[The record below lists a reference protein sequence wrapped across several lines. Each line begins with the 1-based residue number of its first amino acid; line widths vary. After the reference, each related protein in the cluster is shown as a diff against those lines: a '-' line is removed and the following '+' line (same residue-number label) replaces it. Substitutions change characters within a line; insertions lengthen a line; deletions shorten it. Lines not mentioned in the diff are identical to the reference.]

1 MYHLDDGYGAVLGLY
16 LTTFAG
22 TLPFPMDG
30 EYQNCSM
37 VEDPATGTLYLSYF
51 TGNSTEFYGLYPQ
64 RDADGKIQSFR
75 AGKLGAWRRMSG
87 PWPLYQ
93 ATAIDAQTSGKR
105 LCQQY
110 RGCYHPNG
118 GVHRHGPGCDAQ
130 CSGGGHPPLE
140 RCMQCPTSGTA
151 TQSDGK
157 LRVPVEVSTGS
168 HSGLVTVNYDATA
181 LTLEDVATYGELTSL
196 RQEEGFVTL
205 GFADLEASPPPL
217 PSPLRQ
223 RRTLRIARTLPTPT
237 SSRRKRLARL
247 RSRWT
252 SGRKLWSCTVPR
264 KPSPT

>member
-1 MYHLDDGYGAVLGLY
+1 MA
-16 LTTFAG
+16 
-22 TLPFPMDG
+22 
-30 EYQNCSM
+30 
-37 VEDPATGTLYLSYF
+37 
-51 TGNSTEFYGLYPQ
+51 
-64 RDADGKIQSFR
+64 
-75 AGKLGAWRRMSG
+75 
-87 PWPLYQ
+87 LYQ

-110 RGCYHPNG
+110 RDATIQTAEFTAMDQVAMRNAVEEDIPTGTLHAVPN
-118 GVHRHGPGCDAQ
+118 
-130 CSGGGHPPLE
+130 E
-140 RCMQCPTSGTA
+140 RTA

-205 GFADLEASPPPL
+205 GFADLEGLTTAATLTFAAKEDAPN
-217 PSPLRQ
+217 
-223 RRTLRIARTLPTPT
+223 RTDVTYTYLQQEEKT
-237 SSRRKRLARL
+237 ARL

-264 KPSPT
+264 KPLPT